1 MTPAAPRDL
10 VRHPLAI
17 GLLFGCV
24 FLSGAAALVYETVW
38 TRSFAIILGS
48 TVQSASATFAAFLVG
63 LAAGAWLFGRT
74 LPRPGRTVAT
84 YVGVELCIAL
94 LAPLVGVLIHRNAD
108 ALAVWIGAGPGPKVI
123 SAFATVLGLV
133 VLPTLFMGA
142 TFPMMLACARR
153 LGAPLA
159 SIGRLYAL
167 NTAGAAF
174 GTLVCGFLLIRVF
187 GVENALW
194 MGAACNVAAALLC
207 APLVRFSAQ
216 DDALASDPAPD
227 STPDG
232 AASRDAMLLA
242 VAAASG
248 VLVLGL
254 EVVWTRFA
262 GYFLGN
268 RTYAFTTLLACV
280 LVLLSIGSWLSALLV
295 TRFGRR
301 LPALLGWTL
310 AAGALSS
317 LAAAAGAWWW
327 IRHQAGLEPL
337 LPFHGQ
343 LLLLYRV
350 GETFALL
357 ALPLVSLGC
366 LFPASLMGSDAAR
379 RSTGR
384 AAGRFY
390 VANTAGA
397 VVGSLGVGFWGVN
410 ALGAFGSVAALAF
423 LAGLVGLAA
432 FASELVRSRRSSAWG
447 MASLVGILLAIPAL
461 LPERLTVLREREDLL
476 YRTEDEYGVM
486 QVVRTPEGLLRVTN
500 NRTELIY
507 HLGLVATSF
516 VQEMQGH
523 LPVFHHPGARTA
535 AVIGSGYGVT
545 AGALL
550 TYPQIQ
556 EVAAV
561 EIIPGMIEAAE
572 LFEPYNH
579 GYQRDPRVELVVD
592 DGRHYLARTAR
603 RYDIISVNVSD
614 PHLPGS
620 SSLFHS
626 DFYALVKQRL
636 APGGVLVQHAFGS
649 GLELILRT
657 LLASFR
663 DVRMYPAYGN
673 GYNVIASDR
682 LLDVPADQADRLL
695 EHASVRS
702 ALANIG
708 VLPPVTPS
716 AILGAGL
723 RREEIEPLL
732 ARGPVASD
740 DRPLLEFSWDRGASH
755 LFFSNE

>member
-1 MTPAAPRDL
+1 MNAPARADL
-10 VRHPLAI
+10 ERNPLAI

-24 FLSGAAALVYETVW
+24 FLSGAAALLYETIW

-63 LAAGAWLFGRT
+63 LAAGAWIFGRV
-74 LPRPGRTVAT
+74 LPRPGRTVAS
-84 YVGVELCIAL
+84 YVGVELAIAIA
-94 LAPLVGVLIHRNAD
+94 APLCGVLIHRNAD
-108 ALAVWIGAGPGPKVI
+108 ALAVWIGAGHGPRVF
-123 SAFATVLGLV
+123 SAFTTVLVLV
-133 VLPTLFMGA
+133 LLPTLFMGA

-174 GTLVCGFLLIRVF
+174 GTLLCGFLLIRFF
-187 GVENALW
+187 GVERTLW
-194 MGAACNVAAALLC
+194 IGAACNVAAALLC
-207 APLVRFSAQ
+207 APLIRFATR
-216 DDALASDPAPD
+216 DDAQPVPA
-227 STPDG
+227 
-232 AASRDAMLLA
+232 AAQGESSRDGMLLA

-280 LVLLSIGSWLSALLV
+280 LVLLAIGSWLSTWLV
-295 TRFGRR
+295 TRFARR

-317 LAAAAGAWWW
+317 LGAAASAWWW
-327 IRHQAGLEPL
+327 IHHQGAVEAQ

-343 LLLLYRV
+343 LLLLYRI

-357 ALPLVSLGC
+357 ALPLVTLGC
-366 LFPASLMGSDAAR
+366 LFPASLMGSEAAQ

-410 ALGAFGSVAALAF
+410 ALGAFGSVAALGF
-423 LAGLVGLAA
+423 LAGAVGLAA
-432 FASELVRSRRSSAWG
+432 FAVEWMRSGQRRSALGG
-447 MASLVGILLAIPAL
+447 MAAVVGILLSIPVLVPA
-461 LPERLTVLREREDLL
+461 RLTVLREREDLL
-476 YRTEDEYGVM
+476 FRTEDEYGVM
-486 QVVRTPEGLLRVTN
+486 QVVRTPEGTIRVTN

-523 LPVFHHPGARTA
+523 LPVFHRPDARTA
-535 AVIGSGYGVT
+535 LVIGNGYGVT

-550 TYPQIQ
+550 SHPGL
-556 EVAAV
+556 EKVVAV
-561 EIIPGMIEAAE
+561 EIVPGMFDAAD

-579 GYQRDPRVELVVD
+579 AYHRDPRTTLVVD
-592 DGRHYLARTAR
+592 DGRHYLARSHER
-603 RYDIISVNVSD
+603 FDIISVNVTD
-614 PHLPGS
+614 AHLPGS
-620 SSLFHS
+620 ASLFHT
-626 DFYALVKQRL
+626 DFYALAKQRMT
-636 APGGVLVQHAFGS
+636 PDGVLVQHAFGS
-649 GLELILRT
+649 GLEVILRT
-657 LLASFR
+657 LLASFA
-663 DVRMYPAYGN
+663 DVRLYPAYGN
-673 GYNVIASDR
+673 GYNVLASDR
-682 LLDVPADQADRLL
+682 SLDVLPSRVDSLL
-695 EHASVRS
+695 GSASVRS

-708 VLPPVTPS
+708 VLPPITPS
-716 AILGAGL
+716 AILASGI
-723 RREEIEPLL
+723 RREEIESRLAPGPL
-732 ARGPVASD
+732 ATD
-740 DRPLLEFSWDRGASH
+740 DRPLLEFAWDGGSH